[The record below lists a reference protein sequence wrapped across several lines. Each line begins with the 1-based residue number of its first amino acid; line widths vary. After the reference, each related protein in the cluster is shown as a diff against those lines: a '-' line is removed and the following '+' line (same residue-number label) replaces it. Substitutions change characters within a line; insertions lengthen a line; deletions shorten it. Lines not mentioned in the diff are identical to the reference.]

1 MAINLSKLIRR
12 ASADFLVNVAVINSV
27 TGDGFIDPNVEG
39 SYTETAQTRHIEQ
52 GLLTYAADAKQ
63 QLRPPGESRQK
74 QWMTQVM
81 CDLVIDFMPE
91 VDLSGDNVRFLVNGE
106 EYAQKDTGNEITDF
120 YTRAGNETL
129 LRTVALFRTGRIE
142 GRICYTSSS
151 VQTDL
156 YHYDLAAQKFSW
168 ANPTAPA
175 GVATIGPG
183 NDGNLIEFYVANADG
198 SDSTLSM
205 YVDPA
210 GAVHAA
216 DMIATGSFTNAPMPR
231 LDFYVGQSQIA
242 ALCSNGVLYLRN
254 FTASANMPVG
264 RKDEIEFFAAMAPDN
279 FAAMGGAMN
288 FDPAS
293 QWLFGLRAVGLF
305 APAIVQG
312 L

>member
-216 DMIATGSFTNAPMPR
+216 DMIATARSPMRQCRGSTSMWDRARSRRCARTACFTCETSRPPR
-231 LDFYVGQSQIA
+231 TCRWDARMKWS
-242 ALCSNGVLYLRN
+242 SLRRWLPI
-254 FTASANMPVG
+254 TSRRWEG
-264 RKDEIEFFAAMAPDN
+264 R
-279 FAAMGGAMN
+279 
-288 FDPAS
+288 
-293 QWLFGLRAVGLF
+293 
-305 APAIVQG
+305 
-312 L
+312 